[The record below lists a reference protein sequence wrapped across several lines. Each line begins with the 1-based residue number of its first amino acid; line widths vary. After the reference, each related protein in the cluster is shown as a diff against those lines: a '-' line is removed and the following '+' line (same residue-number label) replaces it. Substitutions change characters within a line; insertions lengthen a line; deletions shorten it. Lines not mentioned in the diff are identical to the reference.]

1 MSEQKRQT
9 RYMPAPAL
17 GDQRSIDL
25 DVLAYAL
32 GGDGTSQFYR
42 KYRYE
47 KQLVDSISVGNMS
60 LNRAGLFYMV
70 AQLDADKV
78 EPFWQEFTRD
88 LAALDAGKISFYDC
102 IIIND
107 GTIEEFENKILSEIN
122 KL

>member
-1 MSEQKRQT
+1 MT
-9 RYMPAPAL
+9 A
-17 GDQRSIDL
+17 
-25 DVLAYAL
+25 
-32 GGDGTSQFYR
+32 TSQFYR

-88 LAALDAGKISFYDC
+88 LAALDAGKDHARRHRA
-102 IIIND
+102 
-107 GTIEEFENKILSEIN
+107 GPLQ
-122 KL
+122 L